1 MKTSKSHLVLSQVCV
16 ALAMVPF
23 AASGQTPAGQTPAP
37 SGQTPAPSSSAE
49 VRAEVTKIMDDAES
63 KLVRLAEAIPPGK
76 YNWRP
81 AKGVRSMGE
90 VFLHVAGGNY
100 FLSNKIG
107 AEYPAGMKREDF
119 EKYNGDKAKLVDT
132 LKASFEHAKQAV
144 NKLTDA
150 DLEKTASWFGG
161 SQVTYR
167 YATIFLTA
175 HQHEHLGQAIAYSRS
190 LGIVPPW
197 TEEQQ
202 KAQKAKPKT

>member
-1 MKTSKSHLVLSQVCV
+1 MLSQVCV
-16 ALAMVPF
+16 ALALVPF
-23 AASGQTPAGQTPAP
+23 AASAQTPTPSGQTPAP
-37 SGQTPAPSSSAE
+37 SGQSPAPSSSGGP
-49 VRAEVTKIMDDAES
+49 RAEVTKIMDDAET

-119 EKYNGDKAKLVDT
+119 QKYTGDKAKLVDT

-150 DLEKTASWFGG
+150 DLEKTATWFGG
-161 SQVTYR
+161 SEVTYR
-167 YATIFLTA
+167 YAAIFLTA
-175 HQHEHLGQAIAYSRS
+175 HQHEHLGQAIAYARS

-197 TEEQQ
+197 TEEQE